1 MIAPFV
7 AAFVTLVLP
16 SGERN
21 VDVGDVPTFTFE
33 RPLVNGVL
41 VRSLTDLRGA
51 PALFEFWGPRCPG
64 CVHNGVPLA
73 LELQETWGEDL
84 QVVLVEVQ
92 GAGHDEAARFAL
104 KQRWFG
110 GRSLW
115 TSEVPFW
122 PGGNGLPTCVLLG
135 NEGQVL
141 LEGNPLTQAREI
153 GRLVAAEVR
162 ARRTAPTSVP
172 EALRP
177 AWTEERRGNF
187 GRASQL
193 LDEIEARATSDPLAV
208 ARHGDGIATLRR
220 AIEARFAEARAL
232 AEAGYL
238 DEFDVRLD
246 ALRVG
251 AKADA
256 AASRRVTELAA
267 AWSDAGARTER
278 EAGRQLSRLLSRYF
292 ESGGATET
300 ARELESF
307 AVSKAGTKAAGR
319 ATEWVRLSAPPAAG
333 SARR

>member
-1 MIAPFV
+1 MFAPFV
-7 AAFVTLVLP
+7 AAFVTLV
-16 SGERN
+16 SSTGERN
-21 VDVGDVPTFTFE
+21 VDVGDIPSFTFE

-41 VRSLTDLRGA
+41 VGSLTDLRGA

-64 CVHNGVPLA
+64 CVQSGVPLA

-104 KQRWFG
+104 RQRWFG

-141 LEGNPLTQAREI
+141 LEGDPRTQSREI

-177 AWTEERRGNF
+177 AWAEERRGNF
-187 GRASQL
+187 GRASRL
-193 LDEIEARATSDPLAV
+193 LDELEARATSDPLAA
-208 ARHGDGIATLRR
+208 ARQGEGIAVLRR

-251 AKADA
+251 AKEDS
-256 AASRRVTELAA
+256 AASRRVVELAA
-267 AWSDAGARTER
+267 QWSDVGARTER
-278 EAGRQLSRLLSRYF
+278 EASRQLSRILSRFY
-292 ESGGATET
+292 ESAGAPET
-300 ARELESF
+300 VRDLESF
-307 AVSKAGTKAAGR
+307 ALSRAGTKAGAR
-319 ATEWVRLSAPPAAG
+319 AAEWARLAAPPAAG